1 MQWTACGWQQRLWQ
15 PKAVEQCVWCRSRND
30 FQWSESKIDVL
41 LTLRN
46 VAPMLERNEANP
58 PLNRQQPKRQSNA
71 KQSNAKQRKAAQRF
85 LLSSAVAKR
94 FDGLCTVCSPFSVSA
109 TADAVRLIR

>member
-1 MQWTACGWQQRLWQ
+1 M
-15 PKAVEQCVWCRSRND
+15 WCRSRND

-71 KQSNAKQRKAAQRF
+71 KQSNAKQRKATQ
-85 LLSSAVAKR
+85 SSAAVSPVICSGETFR
-94 FDGLCTVCSPFSVSA
+94 WVVYSVLTV
-109 TADAVRLIR
+109 